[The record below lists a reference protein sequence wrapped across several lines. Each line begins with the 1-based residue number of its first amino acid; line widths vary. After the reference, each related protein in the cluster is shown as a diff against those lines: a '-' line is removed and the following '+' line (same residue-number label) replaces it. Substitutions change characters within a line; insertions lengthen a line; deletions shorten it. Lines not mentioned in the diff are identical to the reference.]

1 MRTKPCLTSADVQK
15 IVAACKADADKNKWK
30 VSIAVVDDA
39 GNLLHFERP
48 DDVRVMT
55 IEIAI
60 GKARTSALTAKPSR
74 ELQERIK
81 DRPGMV
87 KIRNTLPMQGGV
99 PLLYQGTC
107 VGAVGVSGVQSHED
121 EQVANAGAAVLG

>member
-15 IVAACKADADKNKWK
+15 IVAACKADANKNKWK
-30 VSIAVVDDA
+30 VSIAVVDEA

-48 DDVRVMT
+48 DDVRAMT
-55 IEIAI
+55 VDIAI
-60 GKARTSALTAKPSR
+60 GKARTSAITTRPSR

-87 KIRNTLPMQGGV
+87 KIPNTLPMQGGI
-99 PLLYQGTC
+99 PILYQGAC
-107 VGAVGVSGVQSHED
+107 VGAIGVSGVQSHED
-121 EQVANAGAAVLG
+121 EQVANAGAAAIA